1 MPRPPKPQ
9 RKVHPPA
16 KRNVRKLRASTD
28 KKRVVN
34 SNKPKGPATR
44 TRQAKSRKST
54 AKKQATKKLQA
65 GAADSKSAVKASQ
78 ERASRSKNTSNS
90 TESVRISRHTCN
102 SLSQHDPAADLR
114 SRTRSFRGSPL
125 FQTFPQEVKP
135 TRRAPSSRGRGQQ
148 AREQDNFKITECND
162 PNSDDQQKK
171 ALVTNGEAQ
180 LVNRN
185 SDETAEE
192 EHREPL
198 VHETPAVVDEEE
210 VAVAAVTAET
220 VQSENC
226 LAFIDN
232 TEQPSTTNESDDA
245 FVKEHDP
252 AVKVDYVC
260 ETDTSGPTDPP
271 PSDLQSCD
279 VAIRSTVDDSSQP
292 DVSVASPVCE
302 IPKES
307 PALLEATDV
316 KYAENGELDSTDDLK
331 TKDENYDNDNDEF
344 ASKNEGALS
353 LLSLSTGAYSGF
365 LSTLDCG
372 PSTTASLDSS
382 KVSSSTDSTRFSFD
396 TESEAGSLEL
406 ALEHRAAGAS
416 PLLDVD
422 IRQRLLQAQVRKERK
437 KRSRCG
443 ACGPC
448 LLKYSCGQCSCCLNR
463 KTGHQICKLRKCVM
477 LKKRPWQV
485 TAGEVVCKNIPKSR
499 KRNRVSKVDSEGIL
513 VNGTNSEQMEET
525 CVVPEEEA
533 RDVSQAHSAPPDSPT
548 PLGHDTEPA
557 PAERALQ
564 PAVSHHALLTH
575 QSSLSSHNGANHM
588 EPNTEDHRD
597 PTDLQSKS
605 QRTVNM
611 PTKSQTP
618 EAIPAQTV
626 PLKKIKLE
634 EPSTVSDQHSTSYLS
649 SSDFYQDALSTLAN
663 VVCSTISDLKG
674 LEEKTVGPQTSN
686 ACNIKTEREEEPY
699 QSHSHQE
706 RTSNSPAGADNSHPK
721 DPVPLTNNSVQSL
734 VEHRNISIDQA
745 IAIEALTQLAATPKS
760 APVKADSKVQD
771 PPQESCN
778 KLANVSS
785 SRQSPVQEAKPI
797 SEVISN
803 KVSVINSHQT
813 SVICSPL
820 NRQENPT
827 HPKLSLQDLLIAS
840 SYDKL
845 LHSPENGRVSQA
857 LCKTETLDGT
867 FKTFKHVERT
877 QTSRRRDEEEVAAQL
892 VQLAFIIQSR
902 TNPMSS
908 ENSPPKGM
916 PVQTIKYNH
925 HVVGQNV
932 KKQRKPRTTPSSP
945 RISKKKASEVEGG
958 NHRIPLAKRTP
969 NSKPPFKTK
978 AQHVAL
984 QEKPKPQPKW
994 SPFLPQTQ
1002 IDLKKYLAQAHH
1014 EKHQLFHFSS
1024 KRQDL
1029 DMQTLKSSG
1038 NQKAFTYKTDH
1049 AALSH
1054 SHVNQFR
1061 SNGHCHSLT
1070 NGHLGATHGQKYE
1083 CEEHLISQVSKTYS
1097 VLNHGANPQAQY
1109 AMPSVPGADP
1119 LPGSPG
1125 RCHKVNSLSCEP
1137 RQTSFGQNGRYK
1149 VDTAG
1154 AVTVLSVSAG
1164 NMENANTESVEEN
1177 TPTKH
1182 MLNSFLESPL
1192 KYLDTPTKNLI
1203 NTPSKKTPE
1212 LPSCDCMEQ
1221 IIEKEEGPFYTHL
1234 GSGPTVAAVRE
1245 MMEDRYGEKGKAV
1258 RVEVVVYTGREGRS
1272 SQGCPIAKWVIR
1284 RASEE
1289 EKLLCL
1295 VRQRAGHRCQSAV
1308 VVILILAWEGI
1319 PRNMADRLYQELT
1332 QTLYKYGSPT
1342 SRRCAL
1348 NEDRTCACQG
1358 LDPDTCGASF
1368 SFGCSW
1374 SMYFNGCKFAR
1385 SKVPRKFRLQGD
1397 YPEEEE
1403 KIESNLLNLATDVAP
1418 LYKKLAPEAYEN
1430 QVEQEQSGQNC
1441 RLGRR
1446 EGRPFSGV
1454 TACVDFCAHAHR
1466 DTHNMHNG
1474 STVVCTLTKEDNRAV
1489 RNIPEDEQL
1498 HVLPLYKISE
1508 TDEFGRVE
1516 GQWAKIQ
1523 TGALQVLSSF
1533 PREVRLQAE
1542 PVKSAR
1548 KRRQE
1553 AKREREKQ
1561 RNQEKKQVTP
1571 VKVKNEPLKGFK
1583 NSSSELSPCF
1593 KTEACSPTPYCSPM
1607 RLPRTPD
1614 KGSHLLDSAS
1624 PYRSTSCTPP
1634 LSSTRDTAALS
1645 SSPHTVL
1652 PVPQYQN
1659 VGELEQ
1665 SNESSLLR
1673 QRPGLEAARH
1683 SSPELSEQKPFRNQQ
1698 QMGGSLGF
1706 RDKCFAVKPEPE
1718 EVRCFQGGAAPRLL
1732 SPSRAEGLHSRLNFR
1747 QAQPSLDDHHGPPV
1761 TPRPLTPEEV
1771 KAEEVW
1777 SDSEHNFLDGDIG
1790 GVAVAPSHGSIL
1802 IECARRELHATTP
1815 ILRPNRSH
1823 PTRISLVFY
1832 QHKSLNVP
1840 GHGLLR
1846 WEAKMAEKAREKEEE
1861 AMRLGL
1867 ETEGLGS
1874 AKTRKSQPAAGSDT
1888 ESGEEDVWQDE
1899 REKLQ
1904 VPTRQSLTATRDG
1917 LVTSA
1922 PYSLTRVTGP
1932 YNRWM

>member
-1 MPRPPKPQ
+1 MLPKIEALPLRSEKVGCKNLPKP
-9 RKVHPPA
+9 
-16 KRNVRKLRASTD
+16 
-28 KKRVVN
+28 
-34 SNKPKGPATR
+34 
-44 TRQAKSRKST
+44 
-54 AKKQATKKLQA
+54 
-65 GAADSKSAVKASQ
+65 
-78 ERASRSKNTSNS
+78 
-90 TESVRISRHTCN
+90 
-102 SLSQHDPAADLR
+102 
-114 SRTRSFRGSPL
+114 
-125 FQTFPQEVKP
+125 
-135 TRRAPSSRGRGQQ
+135 
-148 AREQDNFKITECND
+148 
-162 PNSDDQQKK
+162 
-171 ALVTNGEAQ
+171 
-180 LVNRN
+180 
-185 SDETAEE
+185 
-192 EHREPL
+192 
-198 VHETPAVVDEEE
+198 
-210 VAVAAVTAET
+210 
-220 VQSENC
+220 
-226 LAFIDN
+226 
-232 TEQPSTTNESDDA
+232 
-245 FVKEHDP
+245 
-252 AVKVDYVC
+252 
-260 ETDTSGPTDPP
+260 
-271 PSDLQSCD
+271 
-279 VAIRSTVDDSSQP
+279 
-292 DVSVASPVCE
+292 
-302 IPKES
+302 
-307 PALLEATDV
+307 
-316 KYAENGELDSTDDLK
+316 
-331 TKDENYDNDNDEF
+331 
-344 ASKNEGALS
+344 
-353 LLSLSTGAYSGF
+353 
-365 LSTLDCG
+365 
-372 PSTTASLDSS
+372 
-382 KVSSSTDSTRFSFD
+382 
-396 TESEAGSLEL
+396 
-406 ALEHRAAGAS
+406 
-416 PLLDVD
+416 
-422 IRQRLLQAQVRKERK
+422 
-437 KRSRCG
+437 
-443 ACGPC
+443 
-448 LLKYSCGQCSCCLNR
+448 
-463 KTGHQICKLRKCVM
+463 
-477 LKKRPWQV
+477 
-485 TAGEVVCKNIPKSR
+485 R
-499 KRNRVSKVDSEGIL
+499 KRNRVSKVESEGIL

-533 RDVSQAHSAPPDSPT
+533 CDVSQAHSAPPDSPT
-548 PLGHDTEPA
+548 PLQHDPEPA

-564 PAVSHHALLTH
+564 PAVNHHALLTH
-575 QSSLSSHNGANHM
+575 QSSLSSHNGANYM
-588 EPNTEDHRD
+588 KPNTENHID
-597 PTDLQSKS
+597 PTDLQSKA

-611 PTKSQTP
+611 LTESQTP
-618 EAIPAQTV
+618 EALPEKTV

-634 EPSTVSDQHSTSYLS
+634 EPSTVSDEHSTSYLNN
-649 SSDFYQDALSTLAN
+649 SDCCQDALSTLAA
-663 VVCSTISDLKG
+663 VVCSSITDWKG
-674 LEEKTVGPQTSN
+674 LEEKWVSPQTSD
-686 ACNIKTEREEEPY
+686 ACSFKTEREEKTY
-699 QSHSHQE
+699 QSHSHQI
-706 RTSNSPAGADNSHPK
+706 RTPDSPAGADNPHQK
-721 DPVPLTNNSVQSL
+721 DSVPLSMNSVQFL
-734 VEHRNISIDQA
+734 VEHRNITIDQA
-745 IAIEALTQLAATPKS
+745 IAIEVLTQLAAS
-760 APVKADSKVQD
+760 FKADNKDQNSL
-771 PPQESCN
+771 QENTSTT
-778 KLANVSS
+778 NVSS
-785 SRQSPVQEAKPI
+785 NRQIPLQEAIPV
-797 SEVISN
+797 SEAVSN

-820 NRQENPT
+820 SRQESFTHRSNPT
-827 HPKLSLQDLLIAS
+827 HPKLSLQDLCIAS

-845 LHSPENGRVSQA
+845 LHSPENGKVSQA
-857 LCKTETLDGT
+857 LCKTDSLDGT
-867 FKTFKHVERT
+867 FKTFKHVER
-877 QTSRRRDEEEVAAQL
+877 RRDEEEVAAQL
-892 VQLAFIIQSR
+892 VLLPFMIQSR
-902 TNPMSS
+902 NNPVSS

-925 HVVGQNV
+925 HGIGQHL
-932 KKQRKPRTTPSSP
+932 KKPRKTKTTPSSP
-945 RISKKKASEVEGG
+945 RISKKRASEVEGG

-978 AQHVAL
+978 AQRVAL
-984 QEKPKPQPKW
+984 QQKPRPHPKR
-994 SPFLPQTQ
+994 SPFLPQSQ

-1014 EKHQLFHFSS
+1014 EKRQLFHFSN
-1024 KRQDL
+1024 KREDL
-1029 DMQTLKSSG
+1029 DLQ
-1038 NQKAFTYKTDH
+1038 NQKAVPFKTDH
-1049 AALSH
+1049 AALKH
-1054 SHVNQFR
+1054 FQGNQSQ

-1083 CEEHLISQVSKTYS
+1083 CEEHLNSQVSKTYS
-1097 VLNHGANPQAQY
+1097 VLNHGAKSQAQY
-1109 AMPSVPGADP
+1109 AMPNVPGADP
-1119 LPGSPG
+1119 SQGPG

-1137 RQTSFGQNGRYK
+1137 RQTSLDQNGCYK
-1149 VDTAG
+1149 VDTSG
-1154 AVTVLSVSAG
+1154 SVTVLSVSAG
-1164 NMENANTESVEEN
+1164 SVENGNTESTEEN
-1177 TPTKH
+1177 TPAKH
-1182 MLNSFLESPL
+1182 MLNSFLESPF

-1203 NTPSKKTPE
+1203 NTPSKKNSE
-1212 LPSCDCMEQ
+1212 LPSCDCREQ

-1295 VRQRAGHRCQSAV
+1295 VRQRAGHFCQNAV

-1319 PRNMADRLYQELT
+1319 PRSMADRLYQELT

-1358 LDPDTCGASF
+1358 LDPETCGASF

-1403 KIESNLLNLATDVAP
+1403 KLESNLHKLATDVAP
-1418 LYKKLAPEAYEN
+1418 LYKRLAPEAYEN
-1430 QVEQEQSGQNC
+1430 QVEQEQSGQDC
-1441 RLGRR
+1441 RLGWR

-1516 GQWAKIQ
+1516 GQWAKIE

-1553 AKREREKQ
+1553 AKREREKHGS
-1561 RNQEKKQVTP
+1561 QEKKQVTP

-1593 KTEACSPTPYCSPM
+1593 KTETRSPTPYCSPM

-1614 KGSHLLDSAS
+1614 IGSNLLDLLDSSS
-1624 PYRSTSCTPP
+1624 PYRSTFGTPP
-1634 LSSTRDTAALS
+1634 VSSTRDTAALS
-1645 SSPHTVL
+1645 SSPHSVL
-1652 PVPQYQN
+1652 PAPPYQN
-1659 VGELEQ
+1659 VGELAQ
-1665 SNESSLLR
+1665 SNRSPLLR
-1673 QRPGLEAARH
+1673 HGPGLEAMRH
-1683 SSPELSEQKPFRNQQ
+1683 SSPELSEQKPFRTQQ
-1698 QMGGSLGF
+1698 QVASPLGF
-1706 RDKCFAVKPEPE
+1706 RDNCFAVKPEPE

-1846 WEAKMAEKAREKEEE
+1846 WEAKMAEKAREREEE

-1867 ETEGLGS
+1867 EPG
-1874 AKTRKSQPAAGSDT
+1874 ARKSKAAESDT

-1917 LVTSA
+1917 LITSA
-1922 PYSLTRVTGP
+1922 PYALTRVTGP
-1932 YNRWM
+1932 YNRWT